1 MNDKELLTTILK
13 ELVSAKV
20 QSQTAFAM
28 VTALRQTLA
37 ARSPD
42 FDKEYV
48 ARMETLLQ
56 SIPSEMNPETTLKAL
71 QAIVQSAVDTEG
83 QS

>member
-1 MNDKELLTTILK
+1 MNDKEILTLVLT
-13 ELVSAKV
+13 ELVAAKV

-42 FDKEYV
+42 FDAEYV
-48 ARMETLLQ
+48 ARMATLFQ

-71 QAIVQSAVDTEG
+71 QAVVQSATDKAG
-83 QS
+83 Q